1 MVNFKTSLRFGA
13 IALAV
18 LVADQLSKLW
28 VVRHLA
34 SRDSLTVIPGFAQ
47 FIRVENTGVVFGL
60 MAGGADWHRWVVLGL
75 PLLLLPLLAWLLL
88 SARRSVERWSY
99 ALILGGAL
107 GNLSDRVRFGH
118 VVDFIDVYLAGGGGE
133 HHWYTFNLADSAIC
147 IGAGLMAVSLWRAPA
162 HVPAIGQPQRHE
174 DTKDRENSHVKVV

>member
-1 MVNFKTSLRFGA
+1 MIDLRTSLRFGTL
-13 IALAV
+13 ALAV
-18 LVADQLSKLW
+18 LAADQLSKLW

-60 MAGGADWHRWVVLGL
+60 MAGGAGWRPWVVLGL

-88 SARRSVERWSY
+88 SARRPIERWSY

-107 GNLSDRVRFGH
+107 GNLIDRVRFGH
-118 VVDFIDVYLAGGGGE
+118 VVDFIDVYLSRGGNE
-133 HHWYTFNLADSAIC
+133 HHWYTFNVADTAIC

-162 HVPAIGQPQRHE
+162 PAPVSAME
-174 DTKDRENSHVKVV
+174 AKTE

>member
-1 MVNFKTSLRFGA
+1 MA
-13 IALAV
+13 ALAV
-18 LVADQLSKLW
+18 KTLMKNLRSSGRFGLLAIAVLLADQLSKLW

-34 SRDSLTVIPGFAQ
+34 ARDSLTVIPGFAQ

-60 MAGGADWHRWVVLGL
+60 MAGGAGWRPWVVLGL

-88 SARRSVERWSY
+88 SARRPIERWSY

-107 GNLSDRVRFGH
+107 GNLLDRVRFGH
-118 VVDFIDVYLAGGGGE
+118 VVDFIDVYLAGSRGE

-147 IGAGLMAVSLWRAPA
+147 IGAGLMAISLWRAPA
-162 HVPAIGQPQRHE
+162 PAPSPAMPELSSPRHE
-174 DTKDRENSHVKVV
+174 